1 MIETLDERREM
12 PIVAP
17 IQTMPIAVADAA
29 VAEADAPRSRFIE
42 IARCLV
48 LLEML
53 RWIGRAEFFYYVVSL
68 VSHCEP
74 PRHGLG
80 IIGSVSDPSMTEA

>member
-1 MIETLDERREM
+1 MPVRARVRLRKKEVDALIETLDERREM

-48 LLEML
+48 RLVIL
-53 RWIGRAEFFYYVVSL
+53 R
-68 VSHCEP
+68 
-74 PRHGLG
+74 
-80 IIGSVSDPSMTEA
+80 